1 MDYVGCKWG
10 CWFKLWVLYEWVL
23 SCVMMDRIKV
33 GIRIVKD
40 DVLVGKLC
48 MKLVEVCFEEL
59 MVVVEMLFF
68 VQGVEV
74 IIISEIVEYV
84 QVVKGMFYYYFELKI
99 DMFVVFVQCY
109 IVLFFDQLQ
118 QVVDVCDVDDWFVC
132 LCVWICVSIDI
143 YVVIYCMY
151 DIVYMNYYYYD
162 CENVDKNVIF
172 EQFGVIFDGGVWV
185 GMWWFVYLQV
195 IVLLIYV
202 GVYGV
207 IDYIIVVL

>member
-1 MDYVGCKWG
+1 
-10 CWFKLWVLYEWVL
+10 
-23 SCVMMDRIKV
+23 
-33 GIRIVKD
+33 
-40 DVLVGKLC
+40 
-48 MKLVEVCFEEL
+48 